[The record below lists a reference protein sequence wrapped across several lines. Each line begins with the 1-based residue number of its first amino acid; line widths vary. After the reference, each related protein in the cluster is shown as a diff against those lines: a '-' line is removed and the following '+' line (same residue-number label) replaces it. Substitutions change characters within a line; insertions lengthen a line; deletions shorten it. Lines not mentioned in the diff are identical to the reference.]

1 MNYRLVIEFSGLP
14 MKAFDIPKLRGAVA
28 KQFPKFDLIHNHIEN
43 DRLRYAYP
51 SIQFK
56 VINDGPMI
64 VGIGNGV
71 DILKTVFMDISDL
84 DFEGKNISINEK
96 SVRLDTVE
104 FGLVDKPLSYRFE
117 LPWMALNQENHKTY
131 LALSWKEKRPFLEN
145 ILRRNL
151 KSISKGFDYFIP
163 DFENLQ
169 VQTNLKPVKRNFKN
183 QKMLCF
189 AGTFIT
195 NFIIP
200 DYLGI
205 GKQTARGFGTVRRL
219 RSATVGRSSMT
230 GNL

>member
-1 MNYRLVIEFSGLP
+1 MNHRLLIEFSGLP

-28 KQFPKFDLIHNHIEN
+28 KQFPKFDLINNHIEN

-56 VINDGPMI
+56 VINNSPLI
-64 VGIGNGV
+64 VGIGDGV
-71 DILKTVFMDISDL
+71 DVLKTVFMDISNL
-84 DFEGKNISINEK
+84 DIDGKNISINEK

-104 FGLVDKPLSYRFE
+104 FGQINKPVDYRFV
-117 LPWMALNQENHKTY
+117 LPWMALNQVNHKTY
-131 LALSWKEKRPFLEN
+131 LSLSWKEKRPFLEN

-151 KSISKGFDYFIP
+151 KSLSKGFDYFIP

-169 VQTNLKPVKRNFKN
+169 VQTNLKTVLRNFKN

-189 AGTFIT
+189 KGAFTT

-205 GKQTARGFGTVRRL
+205 GKQTARGFGTVVR
-219 RSATVGRSSMT
+219 V
-230 GNL
+230 